1 MGCSP
6 TTFILVA
13 LFGSSSWMG
22 TNSVWMQLPLLTSE
36 LPEHWNLPSYL
47 AGVVQIACI
56 VPLIYTILHKGVKSF
71 TIPTPPLIIA
81 LLSLACC
88 CQLGLAFFWN
98 NYSDV
103 FGAARSWPLYSL
115 LFGLAIVNAMSNVLF
130 MPFMAQFHPAYLNA
144 YFVGMGLSSLM
155 PSLLSLAQG
164 TSKFKCDENGVA
176 ERFPPNFSV
185 SIFFFIIFT
194 FTCIALA
201 AFIILYR
208 SGAHRHAESS
218 KREPNEGTP
227 LKKSQ
232 KTSSPED
239 VDEDETPINLHETG
253 ATAIDAI
260 VSELDESY
268 RERSSICHDT
278 ELHQIDYIT
287 GVKFT
292 FLLFT
297 TALVNA
303 QMNGII
309 TSVQSYAALPYSQAT
324 YHFAV
329 TLSNVVSPLS
339 SFLPFFVSVRSIPV
353 LAVLTACS
361 SAMTAFIVYL
371 AALSPNL
378 IFDSVAIG
386 SALSIGGSL
395 IAAGLHSYLR
405 VVFASL
411 LREGHQSE
419 SRLFWCGVFIQVG
432 HFSPNFQPFF
442 LFPHTN
448 LKIPFQIGSFVG
460 SAVMFPLVNIAH
472 LFTSAPQCRPTIS

>member
-98 NYSDV
+98 NYSNV

-164 TSKFKCDENGVA
+164 TSKFKCDDDGVA

-194 FTCIALA
+194 FTCVALA

-208 SGAHRHAESS
+208 SGAHTHAENSR
-218 KREPNEGTP
+218 KNRKEPNEGTP

-232 KTSSPED
+232 KTSPED
-239 VDEDETPINLHETG
+239 IDDDDETPINLHETG

-268 RERSSICHDT
+268 REVVPQNSVSKNEKLEEETDENERSSICHDT

-378 IFDSVAIG
+378 IFGSVAIG

-419 SRLFWCGVFIQVG
+419 SRLFWCGVFIQ
-432 HFSPNFQPFF
+432 
-442 LFPHTN
+442 
-448 LKIPFQIGSFVG
+448 IGSFVG

-472 LFTSAPQCRPTIS
+472 LFTSAPQCRPIIS

>member
-6 TTFILVA
+6 ATFILVA

-22 TNSVWMQLPLLTSE
+22 TNSVWMQLPLLTSK
-36 LPEHWNLPSYL
+36 LPEGWNLPSYL

-56 VPLIYTILHKGVKSF
+56 MPLIYTILHKGVKRC
-71 TIPTPPLIIA
+71 TVPTAPLIIA

-88 CQLGLAFFWN
+88 CQLGLSFFWE
-98 NYSDV
+98 NYSEV
-103 FGAARSWPLYSL
+103 FGVQRSWPLYLL

-164 TSKFKCDENGVA
+164 TARFKCDENGIA
-176 ERFPPNFSV
+176 TRFPPNFSV
-185 SIFFFIIFT
+185 SIFFFVIFS
-194 FTCIALA
+194 FTCVALL
-201 AFIILYR
+201 AFIVLYR
-208 SGAHRHAESS
+208 SGAHNHNSRNSNKESS
-218 KREPNEGTP
+218 SDKEPDEETP
-227 LKKSQ
+227 LKKPLVVSMNTE
-232 KTSSPED
+232 K
-239 VDEDETPINLHETG
+239 DEETPIDLHETG
-253 ATAIDAI
+253 ATAIDGI
-260 VSELDESY
+260 VSELDESF
-268 RERSSICHDT
+268 RESSSIRHT
-278 ELHQIDYIT
+278 EELHPIDYIT
-287 GVKFT
+287 GYKFA

-303 QMNGII
+303 QMNGVI

-339 SFLPFFVSVRSIPV
+339 SFLPFFIKVRSIPA

-361 SAMTAFIVYL
+361 TAMTAFIVYL

-378 IFDSVAIG
+378 IFDSISIG
-386 SALSIGGSL
+386 STLSIGGSL

-411 LREGHQSE
+411 LRAGHQSE
-419 SRLFWCGVFIQVG
+419 SRLFWCGVFIQ
-432 HFSPNFQPFF
+432 
-442 LFPHTN
+442 
-448 LKIPFQIGSFVG
+448 IGSFIG

-472 LFTSAPQCRPTIS
+472 LFTSAPQCKL

>member
-1 MGCSP
+1 MTCSA
-6 TTFILVA
+6 TTFVLVA

-22 TNSVWMQLPLLTSE
+22 TNSVWMQLPLLTSK
-36 LPEHWNLPSYL
+36 LPEGWSLPSYL

-71 TIPTPPLIIA
+71 TIPTAPLIIGF
-81 LLSLACC
+81 LSLACC
-88 CQLGLAFFWN
+88 CQLGLCFFW
-98 NYSDV
+98 SQFSEV
-103 FGAARSWPLYSL
+103 LGANRSWPLYTL

-144 YFVGMGLSSLM
+144 YFVGMGLSSLV

-164 TSKFKCDENGVA
+164 TSNYKCDEDGLA

-185 SIFFFIIFT
+185 SIFFFIIFL
-194 FTCIALA
+194 FTCVALIA
-201 AFIILYR
+201 FVVLYR
-208 SGAHRHAESS
+208 SGAHTHNSS
-218 KREPNEGTP
+218 GSVREQRKKAAPHEGTP
-227 LKKSQ
+227 LKKGL
-232 KTSSPED
+232 SSSSTHD
-239 VDEDETPINLHETG
+239 DEIDEPASIDLHETG
-253 ATAIDAI
+253 APAIDGI
-260 VSELDESY
+260 VSELDETF
-268 RERSSICHDT
+268 RERSSICLDSEPHPV
-278 ELHQIDYIT
+278 DYIT
-287 GVKFT
+287 GVKFA

-309 TSVQSYAALPYSQAT
+309 TSVQSYATLPYSQST

-339 SFLPFFVSVRSIPV
+339 SFLPFFISVRGIP
-353 LAVLTACS
+353 LLGVLTACS
-361 SAMTAFIVYL
+361 TVMTAFIVYL
-371 AALSPNL
+371 ASLSPNL
-378 IFDSVAIG
+378 IFDSQPVG

-395 IAAGLHSYLR
+395 VAAGLHSYLR

-419 SRLFWCGVFIQVG
+419 SRLFWCGVFIQ
-432 HFSPNFQPFF
+432 
-442 LFPHTN
+442 
-448 LKIPFQIGSFVG
+448 IGSFIG

-472 LFTSAPQCRPTIS
+472 LFTSAPQCRPSA

>member
-1 MGCSP
+1 MGCSAS
-6 TTFILVA
+6 TFVLVA

-22 TNSVWMQLPLLTSE
+22 TNGVWMQLPLLTSE
-36 LPEHWNLPSYL
+36 LPEHWSLPSYL

-56 VPLIYTILHKGVKSF
+56 VPLIYTIIHKGIRSF
-71 TIPTPPLIIA
+71 TIPTAPLIIA

-88 CQLGLAFFWN
+88 CQLGLSFFWN
-98 NYSDV
+98 NYAEV
-103 FGAARSWPLYSL
+103 FGASRSWPLYSF

-164 TSKFKCDENGVA
+164 TSKFKCDHAGVA

-185 SIFFFIIFT
+185 SIFFFIIFLL
-194 FTCIALA
+194 TCVALI
-201 AFIILYR
+201 AFIVLFR
-208 SGAHRHAESS
+208 SGAHTHAAQNLNRSNWKS
-218 KREPNEGTP
+218 INDKEPNEGTP
-227 LKKSQ
+227 LKK
-232 KTSSPED
+232 KATSLSATSPEEND
-239 VDEDETPINLHETG
+239 DEKPIDLHETG
-253 ATAIDAI
+253 APAIDGI
-260 VSELDESY
+260 VSELDETF
-268 RERSSICHDT
+268 RERSSIRHDT
-278 ELHQIDYIT
+278 EPHPVDYIT
-287 GVKFT
+287 GFKFT

-339 SFLPFFVSVRSIPV
+339 SFLPFFISVRSFSA

-371 AALSPNL
+371 AALSPSL
-378 IFDSVAIG
+378 IFDSVTVG

-395 IAAGLHSYLR
+395 VAAGLHSYLR

-419 SRLFWCGVFIQVG
+419 SRLFWCGVFIQ
-432 HFSPNFQPFF
+432 
-442 LFPHTN
+442 
-448 LKIPFQIGSFVG
+448 IGSFVG

-472 LFTSAPQCRPTIS
+472 LFTSAPQCRIVSD

>member
-1 MGCSP
+1 MGCSAA
-6 TTFILVA
+6 TFILVA

-36 LPEHWNLPSYL
+36 LPEQWNLPSYL

-71 TIPTPPLIIA
+71 TIPTAPLIIA

-88 CQLGLAFFWN
+88 CQLGLSFFWSD
-98 NYSDV
+98 YSEI
-103 FGAARSWPLYSL
+103 FGAPRSWPLYSL

-144 YFVGMGLSSLM
+144 YFVGMGLSSLA

-164 TSKFKCDENGVA
+164 TSMFKCDEKGVA

-185 SIFFFIIFT
+185 SIFFFVIFS
-194 FTCIALA
+194 FTCVALF
-201 AFIILYR
+201 AFIALYR
-208 SGAHRHAESS
+208 SGAHTHFATPN
-218 KREPNEGTP
+218 KKEPNEGTP
-227 LKKSQ
+227 LKKDLNN
-232 KTSSPED
+232 TSSSRKGD
-239 VDEDETPINLHETG
+239 DEDESPIEIHETG
-253 ATAIDAI
+253 APAIDAI
-260 VSELDESY
+260 VSELDVTF
-268 RERSSICHDT
+268 RERSAMINDDSEPHPV
-278 ELHQIDYIT
+278 DYIT

-339 SFLPFFVSVRSIPV
+339 SFLPFFISVRSIPV
-353 LAVLTACS
+353 LAILTACS
-361 SAMTAFIVYL
+361 TAMTAFIVYL

-378 IFDSVAIG
+378 IFNSVTIG

-419 SRLFWCGVFIQVG
+419 SRLFWCGVFIQ
-432 HFSPNFQPFF
+432 
-442 LFPHTN
+442 
-448 LKIPFQIGSFVG
+448 IGSFIG

-472 LFTSAPQCRPTIS
+472 LFTSAPQCKSIS

>member
-6 TTFILVA
+6 AIFILVA

-36 LPEHWNLPSYL
+36 LPERWNLPSYL

-56 VPLIYTILHKGVKSF
+56 VPLIYTIIHKGVKSF
-71 TIPTPPLIIA
+71 TIPTAPLIIS

-88 CQLGLAFFWN
+88 CQLGLAFFWD
-98 NYSDV
+98 NYSEV
-103 FGAARSWPLYSL
+103 FGAPRSWPLYTL

-164 TSKFKCDENGVA
+164 TSKFKCDDKGVA

-185 SIFFFIIFT
+185 SIFFFVIFT
-194 FTCIALA
+194 FTCIALI

-208 SGAHRHAESS
+208 SGAHTHSQNSNSTRKSNS
-218 KREPNEGTP
+218 NKEPNEETP
-227 LKKSQ
+227 LKK
-232 KTSSPED
+232 KPIATSSSAPED
-239 VDEDETPINLHETG
+239 DDETPIDLHETG
-253 ATAIDAI
+253 APAIDAI
-260 VSELDESY
+260 VSELDETY
-268 RERSSICHDT
+268 RERSAICNDT
-278 ELHQIDYIT
+278 EPHPVDYIT

-339 SFLPFFVSVRSIPV
+339 SFLPFFISVRSMPV

-361 SAMTAFIVYL
+361 TAMTAFIVYL

-378 IFDSVAIG
+378 IFNSFTIG
-386 SALSIGGSL
+386 STLSIGGSL

-419 SRLFWCGVFIQVG
+419 SRLFWCGVFIQ
-432 HFSPNFQPFF
+432 
-442 LFPHTN
+442 
-448 LKIPFQIGSFVG
+448 IGSFIG

-472 LFTSAPQCRPTIS
+472 LFTSAPQCRPVVP

>member
-1 MGCSP
+1 MGCSA

-71 TIPTPPLIIA
+71 TIPTAPLIIA

-88 CQLGLAFFWN
+88 CQLGLSFFWN

-103 FGAARSWPLYSL
+103 FGAARSWPLYTL

-164 TSKFKCDENGVA
+164 TSKFKCDAAGVA

-208 SGAHRHAESS
+208 SGAHTHAQKSQNSARKEV
-218 KREPNEGTP
+218 PHEGTP
-227 LKKSQ
+227 LRKPE
-232 KTSSPED
+232 SSSETD
-239 VDEDETPINLHETG
+239 DEKPIDLHETG
-253 ATAIDAI
+253 APAIDAI
-260 VSELDESY
+260 VSELDETY
-268 RERSSICHDT
+268 RENDQEPHSTEQSDQAQTNENERSSIIHDT
-278 ELHQIDYIT
+278 EPLQPVDYIT
-287 GVKFT
+287 GVKFA

-339 SFLPFFVSVRSIPV
+339 SFLPFFISVRSIPV

-371 AALSPNL
+371 AALSPSL
-378 IFDSVAIG
+378 IFDSVTIG

-419 SRLFWCGVFIQVG
+419 SRLFWCGVFIQ
-432 HFSPNFQPFF
+432 
-442 LFPHTN
+442 
-448 LKIPFQIGSFVG
+448 IGSFIG

-472 LFTSAPQCRPTIS
+472 LFTSAPQCRT

>member
-1 MGCSP
+1 MGCSA

-98 NYSDV
+98 NYSEV
-103 FGAARSWPLYSL
+103 FGASRSWPLYSL

-164 TSKFKCDENGVA
+164 TSNFKCDDNGVA

-194 FTCIALA
+194 FTCVALI

-208 SGAHRHAESS
+208 SGAHNHSANSNRRTT
-218 KREPNEGTP
+218 KEPNEGTP
-227 LKKSQ
+227 LKK
-232 KTSSPED
+232 KLVTTSSAP
-239 VDEDETPINLHETG
+239 DENDDDETPIDIHETG
-253 ATAIDAI
+253 APAIDGI
-260 VSELDESY
+260 VSELDETY
-268 RERSSICHDT
+268 RERSSICHDSKP
-278 ELHQIDYIT
+278 HSVDYIT

-361 SAMTAFIVYL
+361 SAVTAFIVYL

-378 IFDSVAIG
+378 IFNSVTAG

-395 IAAGLHSYLR
+395 VAAGLHSYLR

-419 SRLFWCGVFIQVG
+419 SRLFWCGVFIQV
-432 HFSPNFQPFF
+432 
-442 LFPHTN
+442 
-448 LKIPFQIGSFVG
+448 
-460 SAVMFPLVNIAH
+460 
-472 LFTSAPQCRPTIS
+472 